1 MPAEPRNPLADV
13 MSLLALPAQ
22 QIANVGKTVE
32 SFRTGVT
39 GFLEA
44 VQTFRTTMDQL
55 NAMATRMNRLLE
67 DVEEPIR
74 TLTPQMTKAAQ
85 RADRLMDAMT
95 EPIDKLLPQLSR
107 LADTMASPAMRDL
120 PREVTDLVAALS
132 DLPKQLA
139 PLARFAQSAGGMFG
153 FPGFG
158 ALGTSARSA
167 VLRPESS
174 PPASDG
180 ARTGRS
186 AATTSSP
193 KRTAATKKSSA
204 KKASAKKASAKKASA
219 KKASAKKASRPSVAG
234 RSPTA
239 TAPRVAD
246 TFRRSAAKRAT

>member
-55 NAMATRMNRLLE
+55 NAMAARMNQLLE

-107 LADTMASPAMRDL
+107 LADTMAQSGAIGL
-120 PREVTDLVAALS
+120 A
-132 DLPKQLA
+132 KQIEA
-139 PLARFAQSAGGMFG
+139 HLARFAGGDAN
-153 FPGFG
+153 PGTG
-158 ALGTSARSA
+158 APQDKA
-167 VLRPESS
+167 
-174 PPASDG
+174 AS
-180 ARTGRS
+180 
-186 AATTSSP
+186 
-193 KRTAATKKSSA
+193 
-204 KKASAKKASAKKASA
+204 
-219 KKASAKKASRPSVAG
+219 
-234 RSPTA
+234 
-239 TAPRVAD
+239 
-246 TFRRSAAKRAT
+246 